1 MPRETH
7 PAVLVGLETHD
18 DAGAFQLSEDLAMV
32 QTVDFF
38 TPIVDDP
45 YAYGQI
51 AVANALSDIYAMG
64 AMPTTALNIVGFPS
78 DRLPMSVLSRILL
91 GGFQKAHEAG
101 VVILGGHSVKDPEL
115 KYGMAVTGLARPDEL
130 LTNAKARVGDLLV
143 LTKPLGTGILTTA
156 LKNGKL
162 PDAWLE
168 SATRTMAELN
178 RTASVLMKRHHAHA
192 CTDVTGYG
200 LLGHAYEM
208 ASGSG
213 VTIRL
218 NHQHLPVL
226 DGVWELIE
234 RKQLTGGARDNERYV
249 QPHLKLSESVS
260 KPWWEVLLDPQTS
273 GGLLIAFAPEDAR
286 AFLVD
291 FEKETGTKLEP
302 IGEVLPAQE
311 RALEVI

>member
-1 MPRETH
+1 MPRETN

-18 DAGAFQLSEDLAMV
+18 DAGAFRLSENTAIV

-64 AMPTTALNIVGFPS
+64 ATPVTALNIVGFPS
-78 DRLPMSVLSRILL
+78 DRLPMAVLSRILL
-91 GGFQKAHEAG
+91 GGFQKAHEAE

-115 KYGMAVTGLARPDEL
+115 KYGMAVTGMASPGEII
-130 LTNAKARVGDLLV
+130 TNAGAQEGDLLV

-162 PDAWLE
+162 PDEWLE
-168 SATRTMAELN
+168 PATRTMAELN
-178 RTASVLMKRHHAHA
+178 RTASRLMKRHQAHA

-213 VTIRL
+213 VTLRIDHRK
-218 NHQHLPVL
+218 LPVL
-226 DGVWELIE
+226 PGVWEMIE

-249 QPHLKLSESVS
+249 QSHLKMAETVG
-260 KPWWEVLLDPQTS
+260 KPWRELLYDPQTS
-273 GGLLIAFAPEDAR
+273 GGLLIALPPEKVAH
-286 AFLVD
+286 FLAD
-291 FEKETGTKLEP
+291 FEQETGRKLEP
-302 IGEVLPAQE
+302 IGEVLPPQE
-311 RALEVI
+311 KALEII